1 MRDDRDLAA
10 TASATLS
17 MKSASNDFVPR
28 DHHAKSVLPDTPDHH
43 DADERGRDILGRK

>member
-1 MRDDRDLAA
+1 MTGTFGGHGFCNSFDE
-10 TASATLS
+10 
-17 MKSASNDFVPR
+17 SASNDFVPR